1 MTPPVTP
8 IIPPAPPVGSDPD
21 LDAAWQ
27 KVKDALT
34 AAGNPAGVDL
44 SDEGEGRAILAMNM
58 TKHGGKIFAEYVAE
72 PVITREAFLAAT
84 EDAPRRRTLV
94 IPKPE
99 GEPVWWDD
107 PEQAE
112 FLDHFILTRRALGN
126 VFEGSLIIT
135 GPAGSG
141 KTMGVPHAIDRINAA
156 HGTSIGYLKMDC
168 ATITDP
174 QKWFGRREVDANG
187 TRWEKS
193 DFIIAVERGDTILL
207 DEITRL
213 HPHLHNPVM
222 AFLDGSNAVNLSDL
236 NVTVERHPQTVFL
249 ATANIGVQFGG
260 THRMDWA
267 MRERF
272 PFTIERTWPP
282 KEAEVDILTSHTGC
296 DEDGASGLVTIAAK
310 TRQMY
315 ESGDLRAPISTR
327 TLVAAAWLVA
337 SGMSEREAL
346 TLTAVPLYDPDAN
359 GLAGAESERQRV
371 RATIEGKFGRG
382 R

>member
-1 MTPPVTP
+1 MVKPPVTMT
-8 IIPPAPPVGSDPD
+8 IPPAPPVGSDAD

-27 KVKDALT
+27 KVKDALI
-34 AAGNPAGVDL
+34 AAGNPANVDL
-44 SDEGEGRAILAMNM
+44 SDEGDGRALLAVSM
-58 TKHGGKIFAEYVAE
+58 TKHGGKVFTTE
-72 PVITREAFLAAT
+72 PFFTPVSIANAMS
-84 EDAPRRRTLV
+84 EDTPRRRTLV
-94 IPKPE
+94 IPKP
-99 GEPVWWDD
+99 GDDPVWWDE

-126 VFEGSLIIT
+126 AFTGGLLIT

-141 KTMGVPHAIDRINAA
+141 KTQGVPHAIDRINAGHDA
-156 HGTSIGYLKMDC
+156 TIGYLKMDC

-174 QKWFGRREVDANG
+174 QKWFGRREVDASG
-187 TRWEKS
+187 THYEKS
-193 DFIIAVERGDTILL
+193 DFILSVERGDTILL

-222 AFLDGSNAVNLSDL
+222 AFLDGSNAVHLSDL

-272 PFTIERTWPP
+272 PFTIERSWPP
-282 KEAEVDILTSHTGC
+282 RETEINILTSHTGC
-296 DEDGASGLVTIAAK
+296 DRDGASELVGIAVK
-310 TRQMY
+310 TRQMF

-346 TLTAVPLYDPDAN
+346 ELTAVPLFDSDAN

-371 RATIEGKFGRG
+371 KATIEGKFGRG